1 MNIIKD
7 EKRKNMGN
15 TLEYRINDFDMP
27 DYLTEILICGYTDTF
42 LPMSIFKEGSTYVFS
57 YDLCN
62 FEKIEAKEMNNNQKL
77 SLIKSII
84 EIAEKNNN
92 YLIPD
97 SGYEVNLNTIYFN
110 HNNPEKTKIRLLYY
124 PDLKNTPIW
133 EKIKKLAIEIF
144 KEESIGNIGKES
156 LNIESVNKDE
166 ILNGLFSVIE
176 SRNANKINRYI
187 DKKLIRLEKK

>member
-1 MNIIKD
+1 MNIIKE
-7 EKRKNMGN
+7 EKEKNMRS
-15 TLEYRINDFDMP
+15 TFEYRINGFDMP
-27 DYLTEILICGYTDTF
+27 NYLTEILICGHTDTF
-42 LPMSIFKEGSTYVFS
+42 LPMSIFKEGNTYIFS

-62 FEKIEAKEMNNNQKL
+62 FEKIKAKVMNNNQKL

-84 EIAEKNNN
+84 EISEKNNN

-110 HNNPEKTKIRLLYY
+110 HNNPEKPKIRLLYY
-124 PDLKNTPIW
+124 PDLKNKPIW

-144 KEESIGNIGKES
+144 KEESIGKES
-156 LNIESVNKDE
+156 INRESVNKDE
-166 ILNGLFSVIE
+166 LLNGLFSVIE
-176 SRNANKINRYI
+176 SRNANKVNRYI

>member
-1 MNIIKD
+1 MNIIKEEN
-7 EKRKNMGN
+7 EKNKNMRS
-15 TLEYRINDFDMP
+15 TFEYRINGFDMP
-27 DYLTEILICGYTDTF
+27 NYLTEILISGYTDTF
-42 LPMSIFKEGSTYVFS
+42 LPMSIFKERSTYIFL

-62 FEKIEAKEMNNNQKL
+62 FEKINAKEMNNNQKL
-77 SLIKSII
+77 NLIKSII
-84 EIAEKNNN
+84 EISEKNNN

-110 HNNPEKTKIRLLYY
+110 NNNSEKTKIRLLYY

-144 KEESIGNIGKES
+144 KEESIGKES
-156 LNIESVNKDE
+156 INRGSVNKDDL
-166 ILNGLFSVIE
+166 LNGLFSVIE
-176 SRNANKINRYI
+176 SRNANKVNRYI

>member
-1 MNIIKD
+1 M
-7 EKRKNMGN
+7 RN
-15 TLEYRINDFDMP
+15 TLEYRINGFDMP
-27 DYLTEILICGYTDTF
+27 DYLTEILICEYTDTF
-42 LPMSIFKEGSTYVFS
+42 LPMSIFKERSTYVFS

-62 FEKIEAKEMNNNQKL
+62 FEKIEAKVMNNNQKH

-97 SGYEVNLNTIYFN
+97 SGYEVNLNTIYFKQN
-110 HNNPEKTKIRLLYY
+110 SSEEPKIRLLYY
-124 PDLKNTPIW
+124 PDLKNISIW
-133 EKIKKLAIEIF
+133 GKIKKLAIEIF
-144 KEESIGNIGKES
+144 NEESIGNIGKES
-156 LNIESVNKDE
+156 LNRESVNKDE
-166 ILNGLFSVIE
+166 ILNGLFSIIE

>member
-1 MNIIKD
+1 MNIIKE
-7 EKRKNMGN
+7 EKEKNMRS
-15 TLEYRINDFDMP
+15 TFEYRINGFEMP
-27 DYLTEILICGYTDTF
+27 DYLTEILICEYTDTF

-62 FEKIEAKEMNNNQKL
+62 FEKIKAKVMNYNQKL

-84 EIAEKNNN
+84 EISEKNNN
-92 YLIPD
+92 YLIAD

-110 HNNPEKTKIRLLYY
+110 HNNPEKPKIRLLYY

-144 KEESIGNIGKES
+144 EEESIGKES
-156 LNIESVNKDE
+156 INRESVNKDE
-166 ILNGLFSVIE
+166 LLNGLFSVIE
-176 SRNANKINRYI
+176 SRNANKVNRYI
-187 DKKLIRLEKK
+187 DKKLIWLEKK

>member
-1 MNIIKD
+1 M
-7 EKRKNMGN
+7 RN
-15 TLEYRINDFDMP
+15 TFEYRINGFNMP
-27 DYLTEILICGYTDTF
+27 NYLTEILICGYTDTF
-42 LPMSIFKEGSTYVFS
+42 LPMSIFKEGSTYIFS

-62 FEKIEAKEMNNNQKL
+62 LEKINTKGMNNDQKL

-84 EIAEKNNN
+84 EISEKNNN

-110 HNNPEKTKIRLLYY
+110 NNNSEKTKIRLLYY

-144 KEESIGNIGKES
+144 KEESMGKES
-156 LNIESVNKDE
+156 MNRESINRERLNKDDL
-166 ILNGLFSVIE
+166 LNGLFSVIE
-176 SRNANKINRYI
+176 SRNANKVNRYI

>member
-1 MNIIKD
+1 MRSI
-7 EKRKNMGN
+7 
-15 TLEYRINDFDMP
+15 LEYKINGFDMP
-27 DYLTEILICGYTDTF
+27 NYLTEILICGYTDTF
-42 LPMSIFKEGSTYVFS
+42 LPMSIFKEGRTYIFS

-62 FEKIEAKEMNNNQKL
+62 LEKINAKVMNYNQKL
-77 SLIKSII
+77 NLIKSII
-84 EIAEKNNN
+84 EISEKNNN

-110 HNNPEKTKIRLLYY
+110 HNNPEKPKIRLLYY

-144 KEESIGNIGKES
+144 EEESIGKES
-156 LNIESVNKDE
+156 INRESVNKDE
-166 ILNGLFSVIE
+166 LLNGLFSVIE
-176 SRNANKINRYI
+176 SRNANKVNRYI

>member
-1 MNIIKD
+1 MNITKE
-7 EKRKNMGN
+7 EKEKNMRS
-15 TLEYRINDFDMP
+15 TFEYRINGFEMP
-27 DYLTEILICGYTDTF
+27 DYLTEILIYEYTDTF

-62 FEKIEAKEMNNNQKL
+62 FEKIKAKVMNYNQKL

-84 EIAEKNNN
+84 EISEKNNN

-97 SGYEVNLNTIYFN
+97 SGYELNLNTIYFKQ
-110 HNNPEKTKIRLLYY
+110 NNSEEPKIRLLYY
-124 PDLKNTPIW
+124 PDLKNISIW

-144 KEESIGNIGKES
+144 KEESIGKES
-156 LNIESVNKDE
+156 MNRESVNKDE
-166 ILNGLFSVIE
+166 LLNGLFSVIE
-176 SRNANKINRYI
+176 SRNANKVNRYI